1 MDKKFNELLMELH
14 KILKPLGYRKEGA
27 NYRLFLSDGLC
38 RIINLQKN
46 RYNSKDKCE
55 FVINIGVYFEKA
67 DVIEKRKFKE
77 YDCQIRKRLDRE
89 EEEWWRLD
97 SETEIGEILQDLEET
112 LREIDEWFS
121 LFPSKESV
129 IRSIL
134 DGTAEQY
141 STCSVLH
148 FYTAKMLAEMGFS
161 AEVYQRIK
169 DVKVRHPQATMLIEL
184 AEKLRVLRNSTSDLC
199 DC

>member
-67 DVIEKRKFKE
+67 DAIEKRKFKE
-77 YDCQIRKRLDRE
+77 YDCQIRKRLDCKD
-89 EEEWWRLD
+89 EWWRLD
-97 SETEIGEILQDLEET
+97 SKTEIGEILQNLKGT

-148 FYTAKMLAEMGFS
+148 FYTAKMLVEMGFS

-169 DVKVRHPQATMLIEL
+169 DVKVTNPQATMLIEL
-184 AEKLRVLRNSTSDLC
+184 AEKIENSQK
-199 DC
+199 

>member
-77 YDCQIRKRLDRE
+77 YDCQIRKRLDRK
-89 EEEWWRLD
+89 EEWWRLD
-97 SETEIGEILQDLEET
+97 SETEIGEILQNLKGT

-148 FYTAKMLAEMGFS
+148 FYTAKMLVEMGFS

-169 DVKVRHPQATMLIEL
+169 DVKVTHPQATMLIEL
-184 AEKLRVLRNSTSDLC
+184 AERIESSQK
-199 DC
+199 